1 MRIAILADI
10 HSNLYALQA
19 VLADAENRG
28 VDSIVCA
35 GDLVGYGPHPSE
47 VISLLSEKEIPAVM
61 GNYDDAIGYERFI
74 CGCDYKNPA
83 DLKLAERSIEFT
95 LKATTGEDKAYLRSL
110 PAEIRLSSDGKDIVI
125 VHGSPLRLNEYLHVD
140 TPAETLNQMLDEA
153 RADVLV
159 CGHTHIPYHRKLGKR
174 HVVNAGS
181 VGKPKHGNPNALYC
195 ILELYNSQVAALL
208 VEVPYDVDRTARL
221 IEENEILPNEFAAK
235 LRLGM
240 P

>member
-1 MRIAILADI
+1 
-10 HSNLYALQA
+10 
-19 VLADAENRG
+19 
-28 VDSIVCA
+28 
-35 GDLVGYGPHPSE
+35 
-47 VISLLSEKEIPAVM
+47 
-61 GNYDDAIGYERFI
+61 
-74 CGCDYKNPA
+74 
-83 DLKLAERSIEFT
+83 
-95 LKATTGEDKAYLRSL
+95 
-110 PAEIRLSSDGKDIVI
+110 
-125 VHGSPLRLNEYLHVD
+125 
-140 TPAETLNQMLDEA
+140 
-153 RADVLV
+153 
-159 CGHTHIPYHRKLGKR
+159 YHRKLGKR